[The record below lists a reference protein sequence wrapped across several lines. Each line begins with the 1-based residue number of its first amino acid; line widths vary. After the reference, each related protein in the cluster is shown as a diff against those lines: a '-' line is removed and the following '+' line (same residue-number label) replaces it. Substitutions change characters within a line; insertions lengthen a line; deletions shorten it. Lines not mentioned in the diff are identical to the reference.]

1 MPEYCFKGWSARGVK
16 AQVAGDELERIR
28 KANDGR
34 LDAKQVVEEARPEG
48 APLHDTLTWD
58 DSKAAEQFRIRE
70 ARDLI
75 RCIRILVVGSKSEP
89 AYVNVKIED
98 AQYYQA
104 TRVAIRN
111 KDEWKSALRGVQ
123 ANVAAAQQGVVDLLG
138 MVTNPRKQERLK
150 NARRAIRAAGTAVG
164 HIAA

>member
-1 MPEYCFKGWSARGVK
+1 MHSLSVRPHQILH

-28 KANDGR
+28 RANGDR
-34 LDAKQVVEEARPEG
+34 LEAKQVVVEARPPG
-48 APLHDTLTWD
+48 APLHDMFTWD
-58 DSKAAEQFRIRE
+58 DSEAAEQFRLRE
-70 ARDLI
+70 ARTLI
-75 RCIRILVVGSKSEP
+75 RSVRILVGGSKSEP

-98 AQYYQA
+98 AQYYQS

-111 KDEWKSALRGVQ
+111 KDEWQSALRGVQ